1 MNQKLQIP
9 NSNLQRISK
18 PKSPNR
24 PRGSKFGAWLFSGAW
39 LLVLGCFSV
48 SAQTAAFPGAVGHG
62 KDATGGRNGSVYR
75 VTTLANSG
83 AGSFR
88 DAVSQPNRIIIFDV
102 GGYITLSSEVA
113 MARNLTIAG
122 QTAPGGGIAIRG
134 AEVSTGSST
143 NLIIRHV
150 RFRPGSS
157 ADSGAHC
164 LNFRGTNGIV
174 DQCSLEFGP
183 WNNVGGVNANQLTIM
198 RSLIADPIG
207 QQFGAHME
215 RLGGNV
221 TWYQNIF
228 ANGHNRQPLSKI
240 NTVFINNVIYNY
252 EAGYTCGDTSGE
264 FSHDIIGNYF
274 ITGPATDTVNN
285 DFYQLG
291 GNQSTY
297 ESGNLRDSNED
308 GTLNGSTTISGEGT
322 ALGAPWS
329 PLTPTIPAVTAQT
342 AFRRNVSTA
351 GAWPRDQV
359 DNVILAEV
367 RTVGTGGP
375 NPLPSSQT
383 VTGLGNSGFG
393 TINGGVI
400 PLDTDQDGMPDY
412 WEAVAGS
419 NPNSVDAMIIGGDG
433 YARIENYLN
442 WLAEPHALTTTNT
455 VIDVD
460 LWLYAAGFTNAAPT
474 YILDQ
479 PTNGT
484 VTLVSGHIARFT
496 PTANVSGFGGFRF
509 AVVSTDAL
517 NFTNKVSLIISAL
530 PPPSNLT
537 WRGDGSANTWDISTT
552 ANWDNGTTLTT
563 FTSGDNVTF
572 DDSGSNSPA
581 INLAAPITA
590 GTISVLAEQDYT
602 FGGSGF
608 AGGTKLF
615 KVGAGKLTLNNANT
629 FSGGVLINEGIV
641 QLGDGVSLNGS
652 ISGNV
657 TNNDTLIL
665 ANPTSA
671 SSAASISGSGEVIKR
686 GAGSHTLS
694 GTQTYTNLTTVEA
707 GTLAFSGTP
716 PTGVISNAGGV
727 TFNPAASLTHSGRII
742 GPGLVTVSASGQT
755 ITLSG
760 SNTFTG
766 GLNVTAGNLALSHNN
781 AAGSGP
787 VTNSSTG
794 LIYVGNGMVI
804 TNDLTYTTSTT
815 DLNLRC
821 DSGTGTWA
829 GNVTNL
835 GSGVSFRP
843 GSDGGT
849 LIFTGNA
856 LMGARNFIVPRGAVQ
871 FSSNA
876 IITATGS
883 ATALGRDTSGGN
895 RSLNLTLRDNASL
908 TLGACSIGG
917 GQAGNSVTV
926 TIQNN
931 ASLTMPTNALNLHN
945 ITRSTAV
952 STLRLN
958 GGILTVNGFTKSQN
972 FTNVIN
978 FNGGILKASASP
990 GTFNLNNFLSANSW
1004 QTAYVQSGGAIIH
1017 DGNLLVSINQALVH
1031 DPALGATPDGGL
1043 TKLGI
1048 GGLGLNGLNTF
1059 TGPTKVLA
1067 GTLLCSPGSISN
1079 SISIYIAN
1087 GAEMD
1092 TQVSGTFTLS
1102 PGRVLSGNGNF
1113 NGNFILGTGA
1123 VLSPGANGIGRFTF
1137 IRLTTFT
1144 ASSTNLLELNKTLLT
1159 NDTVAVWQSLT
1170 LGGAL
1175 IVTNLSGTL
1184 AAGDSFKLF
1193 DGAVNGA
1200 FNTIILPPLD
1210 AGLAWTNQIST
1221 TGRITVISTAPATPP
1236 VFGSIAASGNDL
1248 VMSGSNGTPN
1258 ASFYTLTATNVT
1270 LPLANWS
1277 RVATNQ
1283 FDANGYFNLTNPI
1296 DPAMPQLFYRLQLP

>member
-1 MNQKLQIP
+1 M
-9 NSNLQRISK
+9 
-18 PKSPNR
+18 
-24 PRGSKFGAWLFSGAW
+24 
-39 LLVLGCFSV
+39 LVLGAFPV
-48 SAQTAAFPGAVGHG
+48 SAQTPAFPGAVGHG
-62 KDATGGRNGSVYR
+62 KDASGGRSGSVYR

-83 AGSFR
+83 SGSFR
-88 DAVSQPNRIIIFDV
+88 EAVSQPNRIIIFDV

-122 QTAPGGGIAIRG
+122 QSAPGGGIAIRG

-252 EAGYTCGDTSGE
+252 EAGYTCGDTSGD

-329 PLTPTIPAVTAQT
+329 PLTPTIPTVNAQT

-419 NPNSVDAMIIGGDG
+419 NPSSADAMIIGGDG

-460 LWLYAAGFTNAAPT
+460 LRLYVAGFTNAAPT
-474 YILDQ
+474 YFLDQ

-509 AVVSTDAL
+509 AATSSDGL
-517 NFTNKVSLIISAL
+517 NFTNSVSIIISAL
-530 PPPSNLT
+530 QPPSNLT
-537 WRGDGSANTWDISTT
+537 WRGDGVANTWDVGTT
-552 ANWDNGTTLTT
+552 ANWDNAGTPVT

-572 DDSGSNSPA
+572 DDTGSNSPA
-581 INLAAPITA
+581 INLTAPITA
-590 GTISVLAEQDYT
+590 GTVSVLAEQDYT
-602 FGGSGF
+602 FSGSGF

-629 FSGGVLINEGIV
+629 LSGGVLIQEGIV
-641 QLGDGVSLNGS
+641 QLGDGIAVNGS

-665 ANPTSA
+665 ANATSA
-671 SSAASISGSGEVIKR
+671 TSVASISGSGVVIKR
-686 GAGSHTLS
+686 GAGNHTLA
-694 GTQTYTNLTTVEA
+694 GTLTYTNQTIIES
-707 GTLAFSGTP
+707 GTLTILGSPPPGNVTNNGVLSISFGSSMTYAAQISGT
-716 PTGVISNAGGV
+716 G
-727 TFNPAASLTHSGRII
+727 SLN
-742 GPGLVTVSASGQT
+742 LSASGQT
-755 ITLSG
+755 ITLATP
-760 SNTFTG
+760 NMHTG
-766 GLNVTAGNLALSHNN
+766 GTTNSIGTLRLLDNN

-787 VTNSSTG
+787 IAHFAGGVR
-794 LIYVGNGMVI
+794 IGNGLVI
-804 TNDLTYTTSTT
+804 TNTFAFNGTT
-815 DLNLRC
+815 DLML
-821 DSGTGTWA
+821 DTYGGGTATWA
-829 GNVTNL
+829 GSIVAL
-835 GSGVSFRP
+835 GTGASFRP
-843 GSDGGT
+843 GGNDGRLLLTGTMNLGNRNFIIPRGTVDIGGNANFSATGAATAFGRNTTANSAFVTIKDNAVVSLGRLSLGGDENTGGRVTVTIRDNGLLSTGTENFDLHLSDRTATWTSVYLDGGT
-849 LIFTGNA
+849 LAVGGFIKSRTG
-856 LMGARNFIVPRGAVQ
+856 VSQ
-871 FSSNA
+871 
-876 IITATGS
+876 
-883 ATALGRDTSGGN
+883 
-895 RSLNLTLRDNASL
+895 LT
-908 TLGACSIGG
+908 
-917 GQAGNSVTV
+917 
-926 TIQNN
+926 
-931 ASLTMPTNALNLHN
+931 TNY
-945 ITRSTAV
+945 
-952 STLRLN
+952 
-958 GGILTVNGFTKSQN
+958 
-972 FTNVIN
+972 
-978 FNGGILKASASP
+978 FNGGILKANKFNP
-990 GTFNLNNFLSANSW
+990 TFLPALNGL
-1004 QTAYVQSGGAIIH
+1004 TCYVQVGGAKISSTPATAITIAQS
-1017 DGNLLVSINQALVH
+1017 LQH
-1031 DPALGATPDGGL
+1031 DPALGLTPDGGL
-1043 TKLGI
+1043 TVW
-1048 GGLGLNGLNTF
+1048 GLVELTGNNTY
-1059 TGPTKVLA
+1059 TGPTTILLGALIVNSTNAIAATPSIYTASGCDLDTTAASGFTLTNCKLWGNGTVNGQITLGPGALLA
-1067 GTLLCSPGSISN
+1067 PGSN
-1079 SISIYIAN
+1079 
-1087 GAEMD
+1087 
-1092 TQVSGTFTLS
+1092 Q
-1102 PGRVLSGNGNF
+1102 
-1113 NGNFILGTGA
+1113 
-1123 VLSPGANGIGRFTF
+1123 IGRFT
-1137 IRLTTFT
+1137 LVQTATF
-1144 ASSTNLLELNKTLLT
+1144 AAGSTNLLELNKNLQT
-1159 NDTVAVWQSLT
+1159 NDMVAVWQTLT
-1170 LGGAL
+1170 LGGTL
-1175 IVTNLSGTL
+1175 IVTNLAGTL

-1193 DGAVNGA
+1193 DGAVNGD
-1200 FNTIILPPLD
+1200 FTTVILPALD
-1210 AGLAWTNQIST
+1210 PGLAWTNHLSA
-1221 TGRITVISTAPATPP
+1221 TGRITVISTVPAEQP
-1236 VFGSIAASGNDL
+1236 VFSSVAASGNNL

-1277 RVATNQ
+1277 PVATNQ

-1296 DPAMPQLFYRLQLP
+1296 DPATPQLFYRLQLP

>member
-1 MNQKLQIP
+1 MF
-9 NSNLQRISK
+9 
-18 PKSPNR
+18 
-24 PRGSKFGAWLFSGAW
+24 PRRSLACPVMAF
-39 LLVLGCFSV
+39 VLSFASLDAL
-48 SAQTAAFPGAVGHG
+48 AQPLAFPGAVGHG
-62 KDATGGRNGSVYR
+62 KDATGGRSGSVYR
-75 VTTLANSG
+75 VTALANSG

-157 ADSGAHC
+157 ADGGAHC

-240 NTVFINNVIYNY
+240 NTVFINNIIYNY
-252 EAGYTCGDTSGE
+252 EAGYTCGDTSGD

-285 DFYQLG
+285 DFFQLG

-329 PLTPTIPAVTAQT
+329 PLTPTIPAVNAQT
-342 AFRRNVSTA
+342 AFRRNVSTT

-359 DNVILAEV
+359 DNAILAEV

-419 NPNSVDAMIIGGDG
+419 NPSSADAMVIGGDG

-460 LWLYAAGFTNAAPT
+460 LWLYVAGFTNAAPT
-474 YILDQ
+474 YFLDQ

-484 VTLVSGHIARFT
+484 ATLVSGHIARFT

-509 AVVSTDAL
+509 AVTSSDGL
-517 NFTNKVSLIISAL
+517 NFTNSVSIIISAL
-530 PPPSNLT
+530 QPPSNLT
-537 WRGDGSANTWDISTT
+537 WRGDGVANIWDVGTT
-552 ANWDNGTTLTT
+552 ANWDNAGAPVT

-572 DDSGSNSPA
+572 DDNGSNSPA
-581 INLAAPITA
+581 INLTASITA
-590 GTISVLAEQDYT
+590 GTVSVLAEQDYT
-602 FGGSGF
+602 FSGSGF
-608 AGGTKLF
+608 TGGTKLF
-615 KVGAGKLTLNNANT
+615 KVGAGKLTLNNANN
-629 FSGGVLINEGIV
+629 FSGGVLIQEGIV
-641 QLGDGVSLNGS
+641 QFGDGVSVNGS

-671 SSAASISGSGEVIKR
+671 TSVASISGSGVVIKR
-686 GAGSHTLS
+686 GAGIHILS
-694 GTQTYTNLTTVEA
+694 AAQSYTNLTTIEA
-707 GTLAFSGTP
+707 GNLTFTSTP
-716 PTGVISNAGGV
+716 PPGNITNTGVVAFGTTTTYAGQIS
-727 TFNPAASLTHSGRII
+727 
-742 GPGLVTVSASGQT
+742 GPGSVMNSGSGQT
-755 ITLSG
+755 LTLSG

-766 GLNVTAGNLALSHNN
+766 GINVLVGNLLLAHNN
-781 AAGSGP
+781 AAGTGTI
-787 VTNSSTG
+787 TNSSSG
-794 LIYVGNGMVI
+794 LIYVGNGVVI
-804 TNDLTYTTSTT
+804 SNNLTFTTSTT

-835 GSGVSFRP
+835 GAGASFRP

-849 LIFTGNA
+849 LIFTGTA
-856 LMGARNFIVPRGAVQ
+856 HQGGRNFIVPRGSVQ
-871 FSSNA
+871 FASNA
-876 IITATGS
+876 AISATGS

-895 RSLNLTLRDNASL
+895 RSLNLTIRDNASL
-908 TLGACSIGG
+908 TLGPCSIGG
-917 GQAGNSVTV
+917 GQSGNSVTI

-931 ASLTMPTNALNLHN
+931 ASLTLPTNTLNLHN

-972 FTNVIN
+972 YTNIIT
-978 FNGGILKASASP
+978 FNGGVLKASAP
-990 GTFNLNNFLSANSW
+990 VGTMSLPNFFPVNSW
-1004 QTAYVQSGGAIIH
+1004 QTAYVQSGGAIID
-1017 DGNLLVSINQALVH
+1017 DGNRMVSITQSLVH
-1031 DPALGATPDGGL
+1031 DPTLGATLDGGL
-1043 TKLGI
+1043 IKLGI
-1048 GGLGLNGLNTF
+1048 GALALEGLNTF
-1059 TGPTKVLA
+1059 TGPTKILA
-1067 GTLLCSPGSISN
+1067 GILLCRPGAITN
-1079 SISIYIAN
+1079 SASIYIAS

-1092 TQVSGTFTLS
+1092 MQVSGTFTLT
-1102 PGRVLSGNGNF
+1102 PGRTLSGNGNF
-1113 NGNFILGTGA
+1113 NGDFILGAGA
-1123 VLSPGANGIGRFTF
+1123 VLAPGTNGTGRFTF
-1137 IRLTTFT
+1137 IRPTTF
-1144 ASSTNLLELNKTLLT
+1144 AAGSTNLMELNKTALT
-1159 NDTVAVWQSLT
+1159 NDSVNAWQSLT
-1170 LGGAL
+1170 LGGTL

-1193 DGAVNGA
+1193 DAVGFSGS
-1200 FNTIILPPLD
+1200 FNTVILPVLN
-1210 AGLAWTNQIST
+1210 AGLAWTNQLSTSGTIAVIST
-1221 TGRITVISTAPATPP
+1221 TPASPP
-1236 VFGSIAASGNDL
+1236 VFGSVSAAGNNL

-1258 ASFYTLTATNVT
+1258 ASFYTLAATNVT

-1283 FDANGYFNLTNPI
+1283 FDANGYFNLTNPV
-1296 DPAMPQLFYRLQLP
+1296 DPATPQLFYRLQLP

>member
-1 MNQKLQIP
+1 MFT
-9 NSNLQRISK
+9 
-18 PKSPNR
+18 
-24 PRGSKFGAWLFSGAW
+24 PRLFPASLACALLSFGLEAT
-39 LLVLGCFSV
+39 
-48 SAQTAAFPGAVGHG
+48 AQPLAFPGAVGHG
-62 KDATGGRNGSVYR
+62 QDATGGRGGSVYR

-102 GGYITLSSEVA
+102 GGYITLASEAA
-113 MARNLTIAG
+113 MSHNLTIAG

-150 RFRPGSS
+150 RFRPGSG

-215 RLGGNV
+215 RLDGTV

-252 EAGYTCGDTSGE
+252 EAGYTCGDTSGH

-285 DFYQLG
+285 DYYQLG
-291 GNQSTY
+291 GNQSLY
-297 ESGNLRDSNED
+297 ESGNLRDSNKD
-308 GTLNGSTTISGEGT
+308 GALNGSTTISGEGT

-329 PLTPTIPAVTAQT
+329 PLTPTIPTVNAQT
-342 AFRRNVSTA
+342 AFRRNNSTA

-367 RTVGTGGP
+367 RTCGTGGP

-393 TINGGVI
+393 TINGGLI

-412 WEAVAGS
+412 WEAVTGS
-419 NPNSVDAMIIGGDG
+419 NLNSADAMVIGGDG

-442 WLAEPHALTTTNT
+442 WLAEPHALTPTNT

-460 LWLYAAGFTNAAPT
+460 LWQYTAGFTNATPT
-474 YILDQ
+474 YYLDQ

-496 PTANVSGFGGFRF
+496 PSAGVAGFGGFRF
-509 AVVSTDAL
+509 AVVSSDGL
-517 NFTNKVSLIISAL
+517 NLTNSVSIIISAL

-537 WRGDGSANTWDISTT
+537 WRGDGVANTWDVGTT
-552 ANWDNGTTLTT
+552 ANWDNAGAPVT
-563 FTSGDNVTF
+563 FSSGDNVTF
-572 DDSGSNSPA
+572 DDSGSNFP
-581 INLAAPITA
+581 IVTLAAPITA
-590 GTISVLAEQDYT
+590 GTVSVLAEQDYT

-629 FSGGVLINEGIV
+629 FSGGVLIQEGIV

-652 ISGNV
+652 ISGNI

-665 ANPTSA
+665 ANPA
-671 SSAASISGSGEVIKR
+671 GGSSAASISGSGELIKR
-686 GAGSHTLS
+686 GAGTHTLS
-694 GTQTYTNLTTVEA
+694 GTQTYTNTTIVET

-716 PTGVISNAGGV
+716 PTGIISNAGGV

-742 GPGLVTVSASGQT
+742 GPGIVTVSASSQT

-760 SNTFTG
+760 SNTFSG
-766 GLNVTAGNLALSHNN
+766 GLNVTAGNLQLAHNH
-781 AAGSGP
+781 AAGTGP
-787 VTNSSTG
+787 VTNSSSG
-794 LIYVGNGMVI
+794 LIYVGSGIVV
-804 TNDLTYTTSTT
+804 TNNLTFTTSTT

-835 GSGVSFRP
+835 GSGASFRP

-849 LIFTGNA
+849 LIFTGTA
-856 LMGARNFIVPRGAVQ
+856 HQGGRNFIVPRGSVQ
-871 FSSNA
+871 FASNA
-876 IITATGS
+876 VITATGS

-895 RSLNLTLRDNASL
+895 RSLNLTLRDNANL

-917 GQAGNSVTV
+917 GQAGNNV
-926 TIQNN
+926 TITIQDN
-931 ASLTMPTNALNLHN
+931 ASLTISNNNFDVHN
-945 ITRSTAV
+945 INRATAV

-958 GGILTVNGFTKSQN
+958 GGTLRVAGFTKTRITY
-972 FTNVIN
+972 TNVIA
-978 FNGGILKASASP
+978 FNGGWLMSADFAP
-990 GTFNLNNFLSANSW
+990 GLGFLPANNT
-1004 QTAYVQSGGAIIH
+1004 QTALVQAGGAK
-1017 DGNLLVSINQALVH
+1017 INGSYGITISQPLIH

-1043 TKLGI
+1043 TI
-1048 GGLGLNGLNTF
+1048 WGLVTLTGHNTY
-1059 TGPTKVLA
+1059 TGPTTILLGALVVSSTNAIAATPSIYTASGCDLDTTTASNFTLTNCKLWGNGTVNGEITLGPGALLA
-1067 GTLLCSPGSISN
+1067 PGSN
-1079 SISIYIAN
+1079 
-1087 GAEMD
+1087 
-1092 TQVSGTFTLS
+1092 Q
-1102 PGRVLSGNGNF
+1102 
-1113 NGNFILGTGA
+1113 
-1123 VLSPGANGIGRFTF
+1123 IGRFTLV
-1137 IRLTTFT
+1137 RPATF
-1144 ASSTNLLELNKTLLT
+1144 AAGSTNLLELNKTLLT
-1159 NDTVAVWQSLT
+1159 NDTVRVGQSLT
-1170 LGGAL
+1170 LGGTL
-1175 IVTNLSGTL
+1175 MVTNLSGTL
-1184 AAGDSFKLF
+1184 VAGDSFKLF
-1193 DGAVNGA
+1193 DGTVNGN
-1200 FNTIILPPLD
+1200 FTTVILPPLNP
-1210 AGLAWTNQIST
+1210 GLIWTNQLST
-1221 TGRITVISTAPATPP
+1221 TGRITVISIAPAAPP
-1236 VFGSIAASGNDL
+1236 VFGAISTSGNNL

-1270 LPLANWS
+1270 LPVASWS

-1296 DPAMPQLFYRLQLP
+1296 DPATPQLFYRLQLP

>member
-1 MNQKLQIP
+1 MFTPLLLRASLICV
-9 NSNLQRISK
+9 L
-18 PKSPNR
+18 
-24 PRGSKFGAWLFSGAW
+24 LSGLRAT
-39 LLVLGCFSV
+39 
-48 SAQTAAFPGAVGHG
+48 AQTPAFPGAVGHG
-62 KDATGGRNGSVYR
+62 KDAMGGRAGSVYR

-83 AGSFR
+83 TGSFR

-113 MARNLTIAG
+113 MANNLTIAG

-198 RSLIADPIG
+198 RSLIANPIG

-228 ANGHNRQPLSKI
+228 ASGHNRQPLSKI
-240 NTVFINNVIYNY
+240 NTVFINNIIYNY
-252 EAGYTCGDTSGE
+252 EAGYTCGDTSGD
-264 FSHDIIGNYF
+264 FSHDIVGNYF
-274 ITGPATDTVNN
+274 ITGPATDTVNT

-308 GTLNGSTTISGEGT
+308 GALNGSTTISGEGT

-329 PLTPTIPAVTAQT
+329 PLTPTIPTVNAQT

-351 GAWPRDQV
+351 GAWPHDQV

-419 NPNSVDAMIIGGDG
+419 NPSSADAMVIGGDG

-460 LWLYAAGFTNAAPT
+460 LRLYVAGFTNAAPT
-474 YILDQ
+474 YVLDQ

-484 VTLVSGHIARFT
+484 VTLVIGHLARFT

-509 AVVSTDAL
+509 AVTSSDGL
-517 NFTNKVSLIISAL
+517 NFTNSVSIIISAL
-530 PPPSNLT
+530 QPPSNLT
-537 WRGDGSANTWDISTT
+537 WRGDGVANTWDAGTT
-552 ANWDNGTTLTT
+552 ANWDNAGAPVT

-572 DDSGSNSPA
+572 DDSGSNAPS
-581 INLAAPITA
+581 INVASTITA

-602 FGGSGF
+602 FNGSGF
-608 AGGTKLF
+608 CCGTKLY
-615 KVGAGKLTLNNANT
+615 KVGAGKLTLNNVNIFT
-629 FSGGVLINEGIV
+629 SVLINEGVV
-641 QLGDGVSLNGS
+641 QIGDGVSINGS
-652 ISGNV
+652 FNGDIQ
-657 TNNDTLIL
+657 NNDTLIL
-665 ANPTSA
+665 ANPTGT
-671 SSAASISGSGEVIKR
+671 SSAANISGSGVVIKR
-686 GAGSHTLS
+686 GAGAHNLS
-694 GTQTYTNLTTVEA
+694 GFQSYTNLTTIEA
-707 GTLAFSGTP
+707 GTLQFSSTP
-716 PTGVISNAGGV
+716 PYGIISNASVV
-727 TFNPAASLTHSGRII
+727 TFNPSFPHTHAGRII
-742 GPGLVTVSASGQT
+742 GPGRVTVGASGQT
-755 ITLSG
+755 FTLSG

-766 GLNVTAGNLALSHNN
+766 GLNITAGNLQLAHNS
-781 AAGSGP
+781 AAGTGP
-787 VTNSSTG
+787 VTNSSSG
-794 LIYVGNGMVI
+794 VIYVSNGMVI
-804 TNDLTYTTSTT
+804 TNDLTFTTSTT

-835 GSGVSFRP
+835 GSGASFRP

-856 LMGARNFIVPRGAVQ
+856 LMGARNFIVPRGSVQ
-871 FSSNA
+871 IASNA
-876 IITATGS
+876 VITATGS

-917 GQAGNSVTV
+917 GQAGNNVTV
-926 TIQNN
+926 TIQDN
-931 ASLTMPTNALNLHN
+931 ASLTTSNNNFDVHN
-945 ITRSTAV
+945 INRATAV

-958 GGILTVNGFTKSQN
+958 GGALRVAGFTKTRTTY
-972 FTNVIN
+972 TNVIA
-978 FNGGILKASASP
+978 FNGGWLMAVGTAPGLGFLPAFSAQ
-990 GTFNLNNFLSANSW
+990 SAI
-1004 QTAYVQSGGAIIH
+1004 VQAGGAK
-1017 DGNLLVSINQALVH
+1017 INGSNVTISQPLIH
-1031 DPALGATPDGGL
+1031 DPALGSTSDGGL
-1043 TKLGI
+1043 TTW
-1048 GGLGLNGLNTF
+1048 GLVTLTGTNTY
-1059 TGPTKVLA
+1059 TGPTTILFGALMVNSAKALSATPSVYTGNGCDLDTTAASNFMLTNCKLWGNGTVNGQITLGLGALLA
-1067 GTLLCSPGSISN
+1067 PGSN
-1079 SISIYIAN
+1079 
-1087 GAEMD
+1087 
-1092 TQVSGTFTLS
+1092 Q
-1102 PGRVLSGNGNF
+1102 
-1113 NGNFILGTGA
+1113 
-1123 VLSPGANGIGRFTF
+1123 IGRFT
-1137 IRLTTFT
+1137 LVQTATF
-1144 ASSTNLLELNKTLLT
+1144 AAGSTNLLELNKTLLT

-1170 LGGAL
+1170 LGGTL
-1175 IVTNLSGTL
+1175 VVTNLSGSL
-1184 AAGDSFKLF
+1184 VAGDSFKLF
-1193 DGAVNGA
+1193 DGAVNGN
-1200 FNTIILPPLD
+1200 FSTVILPPLPP
-1210 AGLAWTNQIST
+1210 GLIWTNQLST
-1221 TGRITVISTAPATPP
+1221 TGRIMVINTAPANPL
-1236 VFGSIAASGNDL
+1236 VFGAVSTSGNNL
-1248 VMSGSNGTPN
+1248 VLSGSNGIPN
-1258 ASFYTLTATNVT
+1258 ASFYTMTATNVT
-1270 LPLANWS
+1270 LPAASWS

-1283 FDANGYFNLTNPI
+1283 FDANGYFNLTNPV
-1296 DPAMPQLFYRLQLP
+1296 DPATPQLFYRLQMP

>member
-1 MNQKLQIP
+1 MSQKLQIL
-9 NSNLQRISK
+9 SSKLQRSSK
-18 PKSPNR
+18 PQAPNH
-24 PRGSKFGAWLFSGAW
+24 PHCFKFGAWLFSGAW
-39 LLVLGCFSV
+39 LLALGAFTV
-48 SAQTAAFPGAVGHG
+48 SAQTPAFPGAIGHG
-62 KDATGGRNGSVYR
+62 KDATGGRGGLVYR

-143 NLIIRHV
+143 NLIIRHM

-157 ADSGAHC
+157 ADGGAHC

-252 EAGYTCGDTSGE
+252 EAGYTCGDTSGA
-264 FSHDIIGNYF
+264 FWHDIVGNYF

-285 DFYQLG
+285 DFFQIG
-291 GNQSTY
+291 SNQTLY
-297 ESGNLRDSNED
+297 ESGNFRDSNED
-308 GTLNGSTTISGEGT
+308 GALNGSTVNSGDIT
-322 ALGAPWS
+322 QVFTPNS
-329 PLTPTIPAVTAQT
+329 PLTPTIPAATAAT
-342 AFRRNVSTA
+342 AFRRNISTV

-359 DNVILAEV
+359 DNVILDEV

-419 NPNSVDAMIIGGDG
+419 NPSSADAMVIGGDG

-442 WLAEPHALTTTNT
+442 WLAEPHALTQTNT
-455 VIDVD
+455 IIDVD
-460 LWLYAAGFTNAAPT
+460 LRQYAGGFTNAAPT
-474 YILDQ
+474 YFLDQ

-509 AVVSTDAL
+509 AVVSSDGL
-517 NFTNKVSLIISAL
+517 NFTNSVPIIISAL

-537 WRGDGSANTWDISTT
+537 WRGDGVANTWDIATT
-552 ANWDNGTTLTT
+552 ANWDNAGSPVT

-581 INLAAPITA
+581 ITLAAPITA
-590 GTISVLAEQDYT
+590 GTVSVLAEQDYT

-629 FSGGVLINEGIV
+629 FSGGVMINEGIV

-652 ISGNV
+652 VSGNI

-665 ANPTSA
+665 ANPTVVT
-671 SSAASISGSGEVIKR
+671 SAAGIHGSGEVIKT
-686 GAGSHTLS
+686 GAGTLTLS
-694 GTQTYTNLTTVEA
+694 GSSTYTNLTTILAGNLEFTGAPPVGNITNDSVLTFRPASATTYA
-707 GTLAFSGTP
+707 GTISGPGRVQTS
-716 PTGVISNAGGV
+716 GSGV
-727 TFNPAASLTHSGRII
+727 TM
-742 GPGLVTVSASGQT
+742 
-755 ITLSG
+755 TLSG

-766 GLNVTAGNLALSHNN
+766 GLTVTAGNLLLAHHQ
-781 AAGSGP
+781 AAGSGT
-787 VTNSSTG
+787 VINASSG
-794 LIYVGNGMVI
+794 LIYLGNGVVI
-804 TNDLTYTTSTT
+804 TNNLTFTTSTT

-821 DSGTGTWA
+821 DNGTGTWA
-829 GNVTNL
+829 GNVVNL
-835 GSGVSFRP
+835 DSGASFRP

-849 LIFTGNA
+849 LVFTGTA
-856 LMGARNFIVPRGAVQ
+856 LQGNRNFIVPRGSVHIA
-871 FSSNA
+871 SNA
-876 IITATGS
+876 VITANGS
-883 ATALGRDTSGGN
+883 ATAFGRDTSGGN
-895 RSLNLTLRDNASL
+895 RSLNLTIRDNASL
-908 TLGACSIGG
+908 TLGPCSVGG
-917 GQAGNSVTV
+917 GQAGNNVTV
-926 TIQNN
+926 TLQNN
-931 ASLTMPTNALNLHN
+931 ASLTMTNHSLDLHN
-945 ITRSTAV
+945 INRSTSV

-958 GGILTVNGFTKSQN
+958 GGTLAIMGFTKTRTSN
-972 FTNVIN
+972 TNVIF
-978 FNGGILKASASP
+978 FNGGLLRATRGILGITPILPA
-990 GTFNLNNFLSANSW
+990 FNFSSNI
-1004 QTAYVQSGGAIIH
+1004 VQSGGIKLD
-1017 DGNLLVSINQALVH
+1017 DGGFNVSIAAPLLH
-1031 DPALGATPDGGL
+1031 DPALGPTPDGGL
-1043 TKLGI
+1043 IKFGSGSWTLI
-1048 GGLGLNGLNTF
+1048 GSNTY
-1059 TGPTKVLA
+1059 TGPTIVMA
-1067 GTLLCSPGSISN
+1067 GTLATLAGNSTYFYVHTDAVLDPSPPLGGISPFN
-1079 SISIYIAN
+1079 LA
-1087 GAEMD
+1087 
-1092 TQVSGTFTLS
+1092 SGRT
-1102 PGRVLSGNGNF
+1102 LSGNGSVMRRVII
-1113 NGNFILGTGA
+1113 GSGAILAPGSNA
-1123 VLSPGANGIGRFTF
+1123 VG
-1137 IRLTTFT
+1137 RLTFT
-1144 ASSTNLLELNKTLLT
+1144 ESLTLAGGSTNRFEISHSPLT
-1159 NDTVAVWQSLT
+1159 NDSVVVFGALT
-1170 LGGAL
+1170 NGGTL

-1193 DGAVNGA
+1193 DAASYSGSFDTV
-1200 FNTIILPPLD
+1200 ILPPLD
-1210 AGLAWTNQIST
+1210 AGLTWTNQLST
-1221 TGRITVISTAPATPP
+1221 SGSIAVISTANPP
-1236 VFGSIAASGNDL
+1236 VFGAVSTSGNNL

-1258 ASFYTLTATNVT
+1258 ASFFTLAATNVT
-1270 LPLANWS
+1270 LPAASWS

>member
-1 MNQKLQIP
+1 MSIP
-9 NSNLQRISK
+9 LLLRASLIC
-18 PKSPNR
+18 
-24 PRGSKFGAWLFSGAW
+24 FLLLSGLRAT
-39 LLVLGCFSV
+39 
-48 SAQTAAFPGAVGHG
+48 AQTPAFPGAVGHG
-62 KDATGGRNGSVYR
+62 KDATGGRGGTIYR
-75 VTTLANSG
+75 VTTLANNG

-113 MARNLTIAG
+113 MSRNLTIAG

-143 NLIIRHV
+143 NIIIRHV

-308 GTLNGSTTISGEGT
+308 GALNGSTTLSGEGT
-322 ALGAPWS
+322 TLGAPWS
-329 PLTPTIPAVTAQT
+329 PLTPTIPTVNAQT

-419 NPNSVDAMIIGGDG
+419 NPSSADAMVLGGDG
-433 YARIENYLN
+433 YARIENFLN

-455 VIDVD
+455 IIDVD
-460 LWLYAAGFTNAAPT
+460 LRQYVAGFTNASPA
-474 YILDQ
+474 YYLDQ
-479 PTNGT
+479 PTNGS
-484 VTLVSGHIARFT
+484 VTLVSGYIARFT
-496 PTANVSGFGGFRF
+496 PNTGISGFGGFRF
-509 AVVSTDAL
+509 AVVSSDGL
-517 NFTNKVSLIISAL
+517 NFTNSVSIIVSAL
-530 PPPSNLT
+530 QPPSNLT
-537 WRGDGSANTWDISTT
+537 WRGDGSANTWDVGTT

-581 INLAAPITA
+581 INLASSITA
-590 GTISVLAEQDYT
+590 GTISILAEQDYT
-602 FGGSGF
+602 FSGSGF

-641 QLGDGVSLNGS
+641 QLGDGVSLNGT

-665 ANPTSA
+665 ANATSA
-671 SSAASISGSGEVIKR
+671 SSTASISGSGEVIKR
-686 GAGSHTLS
+686 GAGTHTLS

-727 TFNPAASLTHSGRII
+727 TFNPAASLTHSGRIL

-760 SNTFTG
+760 SNTFSG
-766 GLNVTAGNLALSHNN
+766 GLNITAGNLQLAHNN
-781 AAGSGP
+781 AAGTGP
-787 VTNSSTG
+787 VTNSSSG
-794 LIYVGNGMVI
+794 LIYVGNGVVV
-804 TNDLTYTTSTT
+804 TNDLTFTTSTT

-856 LMGARNFIVPRGAVQ
+856 LMGARNFIVPRGSVQ
-871 FSSNA
+871 FASNTV
-876 IITATGS
+876 ISATGS

-931 ASLTMPTNALNLHN
+931 AALSMPNNSLDVHN
-945 ITRSTAV
+945 INRSTSV

-958 GGILTVNGFTKSQN
+958 GGILSVTGFTKTRTTY
-972 FTNVIN
+972 TNVIA
-978 FNGGILKASASP
+978 FNGGWLMKSGSSPVSPFLPANATQSA
-990 GTFNLNNFLSANSW
+990 L
-1004 QTAYVQSGGAIIH
+1004 VQAGGAKIN
-1017 DGNLLVSINQALVH
+1017 GNFITISQPLIH
-1031 DPALGATPDGGL
+1031 DPALGSTPDGGL
-1043 TKLGI
+1043 TVW
-1048 GGLGLNGLNTF
+1048 GLVELTGTNTY
-1059 TGPTKVLA
+1059 TGPTTILFGALFVNSTNAVAATPSIYTASGCDLDTTSASNFTLTNCKLWGNGTVNGDITLGPGALLA
-1067 GTLLCSPGSISN
+1067 PGSN
-1079 SISIYIAN
+1079 
-1087 GAEMD
+1087 
-1092 TQVSGTFTLS
+1092 Q
-1102 PGRVLSGNGNF
+1102 
-1113 NGNFILGTGA
+1113 
-1123 VLSPGANGIGRFTF
+1123 IGRFTLVRAAVF
-1137 IRLTTFT
+1137 
-1144 ASSTNLLELNKTLLT
+1144 AAGSTNLLELNKTLLT
-1159 NDTVAVWQSLT
+1159 NDTVSVGQSLT
-1170 LGGAL
+1170 LGGTLA
-1175 IVTNLSGTL
+1175 VTNLSGTL
-1184 AAGDSFKLF
+1184 TAGDSFKLF
-1193 DGAVNGA
+1193 EGTVNGN
-1200 FNTIILPPLD
+1200 FTTVILPPLNP
-1210 AGLAWTNQIST
+1210 GLIWTNQLST
-1221 TGRITVISTAPATPP
+1221 TGRITVISTAPVNPP
-1236 VFGSIAASGNDL
+1236 AFSSVSAAGNNL
-1248 VMSGSNGTPN
+1248 VMTGSNGTAN
-1258 ASFYTLTATNVT
+1258 ANYYVLTTTNIA
-1270 LPLANWS
+1270 LPMTNWS
-1277 RVATNQ
+1277 RIATNQ

-1296 DPAMPQLFYRLQLP
+1296 DPATPQLFYRLQLP

>member
-1 MNQKLQIP
+1 MNQSLQIQSSNIERIAKP
-9 NSNLQRISK
+9 QGPNLQRCF
-18 PKSPNR
+18 
-24 PRGSKFGAWLFSGAW
+24 KFGAW
-39 LLVLGCFSV
+39 LLVLGCFTA
-48 SAQTAAFPGAVGHG
+48 SAQTPAFPGAVGHG
-62 KDATGGRNGSVYR
+62 QDATGGRGGSVYR

-113 MARNLTIAG
+113 MSRNLTIAG

-252 EAGYTCGDTSGE
+252 EAGYTCGDTSGD

-285 DFYQLG
+285 DYYQLG

-308 GTLNGSTTISGEGT
+308 GSLNGSTTISGEGT

-329 PLTPTIPAVTAQT
+329 PLTPMILAVNAQT

-419 NPNSVDAMIIGGDG
+419 NPSSADAMVIGGDG

-455 VIDVD
+455 IIDVD
-460 LWLYAAGFTNAAPT
+460 LRQYVGGFTNAAPT
-474 YILDQ
+474 YFLDQ

-484 VTLVSGHIARFT
+484 VSLVSGHIARFT

-509 AVVSTDAL
+509 AVVSADGL
-517 NFTNKVSLIISAL
+517 NFTNSVSIIISAL
-530 PPPSNLT
+530 QPPSNLT
-537 WRGDGSANTWDISTT
+537 WRGDGVANTWDVGAT
-552 ANWDNGTTLTT
+552 ANWDNAGALVT

-581 INLAAPITA
+581 LTLAAPITA
-590 GTISVLAEQDYT
+590 GTVSILAEQDYT

-629 FSGGVLINEGIV
+629 FSGGVLIQEGIV

-652 ISGNV
+652 MSGNI
-657 TNNDTLIL
+657 TNHDTLIL
-665 ANPTSA
+665 ATPTSA
-671 SSAASISGSGEVIKR
+671 SSAASISGSGVVIKR
-686 GAGSHTLS
+686 GTGTHTLS
-694 GTQTYTNLTTVEA
+694 GTQTYTNQTTVEA
-707 GTLAFSGTP
+707 GVLAFSGTP
-716 PTGVISNAGGV
+716 PTSVISNAGGV

-742 GPGLVTVSASGQT
+742 GSGIVTVSASGQT

-781 AAGSGP
+781 AAGTGP
-787 VTNSSTG
+787 VTNSSSG
-794 LIYVGNGMVI
+794 LIYVGSNVVV
-804 TNDLTYTTSTT
+804 TNDLTFTTSTT

-856 LMGARNFIVPRGAVQ
+856 LMGARNFIIPRGSVQ
-871 FSSNA
+871 FASNA
-876 IITATGS
+876 VITATGS

-917 GQAGNSVTV
+917 GQPGNSVTV

-931 ASLTMPTNALNLHN
+931 ASLTLPTNTLNLHN

-952 STLRLN
+952 ATLRLN
-958 GGILTVNGFTKSQN
+958 GGTLAVNGFTNSQAYGSA
-972 FTNVIN
+972 IN
-978 FNGGILKASASP
+978 FNGGLLKATA
-990 GTFNLNNFLSANSW
+990 GTIPFLPAFSLSTNL
-1004 QTAYVQSGGAIIH
+1004 VQAGGAKIDTAGFNITIGAPLIH
-1017 DGNLLVSINQALVH
+1017 D
-1031 DPALGATPDGGL
+1031 PTLGAAADGGL
-1043 TKLGI
+1043 TKLG
-1048 GGLGLNGLNTF
+1048 NGQLQVASPWTF
-1059 TGPTKVLA
+1059 NGPTAINGGSL
-1067 GTLLCSPGSISN
+1067 TLHAGSIPN
-1079 SISIYIAN
+1079 TPSIYIAS
-1087 GAEMD
+1087 GA
-1092 TQVSGTFTLS
+1092 TFDFSPNATLT
-1102 PGRVLSGNGNF
+1102 LGNGQKLWG
-1113 NGNFILGTGA
+1113 NGTVIGTFILGNGA
-1123 VLSPGANGIGRFTF
+1123 TLEPGSNGIGK
-1137 IRLTTFT
+1137 LTINDP
-1144 ASSTNLLELNKTLLT
+1144 AISPCSLAAGSTNLFQIEQSTQT
-1159 NDTVAVWQSLT
+1159 NDVLKCLRTILYGGT
-1170 LGGAL
+1170 LV
-1175 IVTNLSGTL
+1175 VTNISGGLS
-1184 AAGDSFKLF
+1184 AGDSFKLF
-1193 DGAVNGA
+1193 DAPGYLSSFSTV
-1200 FNTIILPPLD
+1200 ILPPLD
-1210 AGLAWTNQIST
+1210 AGLAWTNQLST
-1221 TGRITVISTAPATPP
+1221 SGTIAVVSTAPANPP
-1236 VFGSIAASGNDL
+1236 VFGAVSTIGSNL
-1248 VMSGSNGTPN
+1248 MMSGSNGTPN

-1283 FDANGYFNLTNPI
+1283 FDANGIFNLTNPI
-1296 DPAMPQLFYRLQLP
+1296 DPTTPQLFYRLQLP

>member
-1 MNQKLQIP
+1 MLA
-9 NSNLQRISK
+9 L
-18 PKSPNR
+18 
-24 PRGSKFGAWLFSGAW
+24 GAFT
-39 LLVLGCFSV
+39 V
-48 SAQTAAFPGAVGHG
+48 SAQTPAFPGAIGHG
-62 KDATGGRNGSVYR
+62 KDATGGRGGLVYR

-143 NLIIRHV
+143 NLIIRHM

-240 NTVFINNVIYNY
+240 NTIFINNVIYNY

-264 FSHDIIGNYF
+264 FWHDIIGNYF

-285 DFYQLG
+285 DYFQIG
-291 GNQSTY
+291 SNQTLY
-297 ESGNLRDSNED
+297 ESGNFRDSNED
-308 GTLNGSTTISGEGT
+308 GALNGSTVNSGDIT
-322 ALGAPWS
+322 QVLTPNS
-329 PLTPTIPAVTAQT
+329 PLTPTIPAVTAAT
-342 AFRRNVSTA
+342 AFRRNISVV

-367 RTVGTGGP
+367 RTCGTGGP

-412 WEAVAGS
+412 WEAAADS
-419 NPNSVDAMIIGGDG
+419 NPSSADAMVLGDDG

-460 LWLYAAGFTNAAPT
+460 LRQYVGGFTNAAPT
-474 YILDQ
+474 YFLDQ

-484 VTLVSGHIARFT
+484 VTLVSGYIARFT
-496 PTANVSGFGGFRF
+496 TTVNVSGFGGFRF
-509 AVVSTDAL
+509 AVVSSDGL
-517 NFTNKVSLIISAL
+517 NFTNSVSIIISAL

-537 WRGDGSANTWDISTT
+537 WRGDGGANTWDVGTT

-581 INLAAPITA
+581 ITLAAPITA
-590 GTISVLAEQDYT
+590 GTVSVLAEQDYT
-602 FGGSGF
+602 FTASGF

-615 KVGAGKLTLNNANT
+615 KVGAGKLTLNNAST

-641 QLGDGVSLNGS
+641 QLGDGVLLNGS
-652 ISGNV
+652 ISGNL

-665 ANPTSA
+665 ANPTST
-671 SSAASISGSGEVIKR
+671 SSAASISGSGVVIKR
-686 GAGSHTLS
+686 GVGTHTLS
-694 GTQTYTNLTTVEA
+694 GTQTYTNLTTVET
-707 GTLAFSGTP
+707 GVLAFSGTP

-742 GPGLVTVSASGQT
+742 GPGLVAVSASGQT

-781 AAGSGP
+781 AAGTGP
-787 VTNSSTG
+787 VTNSSSG
-794 LIYVGNGMVI
+794 LIYVGNGVVV
-804 TNDLTYTTSTT
+804 TNDLTFTTSTT

-856 LMGARNFIVPRGAVQ
+856 LMGARNFIVPRGSVQ
-871 FSSNA
+871 FASNA
-876 IITATGS
+876 VITATGS

-895 RSLNLTLRDNASL
+895 RSLNLTLRDNANL

-926 TIQNN
+926 TFQNN
-931 ASLTMPTNALNLHN
+931 AVLTMANNALDLHN
-945 ITRSTAV
+945 INSTTAV

-958 GGILTVNGFTKSQN
+958 GGTLTVTGFTKTRS
-972 FTNVIN
+972 TYMNVIA
-978 FNGGILKASASP
+978 FNGGVLKAAS
-990 GTFNLNNFLSANSW
+990 NNAAFLPLFTGSSNW
-1004 QTAYVQSGGAIIH
+1004 VQSGGAKID
-1017 DGNLLVSINQALVH
+1017 DGGFAISIGGPLIH
-1031 DPALGATPDGGL
+1031 DPALGATADGGL
-1043 TKLGI
+1043 TKLGSGTLTI
-1048 GGLGLNGLNTF
+1048 LTPQTF
-1059 TGPTKVLA
+1059 TGPVNINA
-1067 GTLLCSPGSISN
+1067 GTLQLACTVACGT
-1079 SISIYIAN
+1079 IAN
-1087 GAEMD
+1087 AGNLYVAGGAVFD
-1092 TQVSGTFTLS
+1092 SSALGVFTLGS
-1102 PGRVLSGNGNF
+1102 ARTLSGNGSVK
-1113 NGNFILGTGA
+1113 GNITLATAALLAPGSNAIGA
-1123 VLSPGANGIGRFTF
+1123 LTF
-1137 IRLTTFT
+1137 SNALTF
-1144 ASSTNLLELNKTLLT
+1144 AAGSTNQFELSKTSQT
-1159 NDTVAVWQSLT
+1159 NDVAKVLGNVS
-1170 LGGAL
+1170 LGGTL

-1184 AAGDSFKLF
+1184 AANDSFKLF
-1193 DGAVNGA
+1193 DAASYSGA
-1200 FNTIILPPLD
+1200 FSTVILPPLG
-1210 AGLAWTNQIST
+1210 AGLAWTNQLSISGTIAVVST
-1221 TGRITVISTAPATPP
+1221 TPANPP
-1236 VFGSIAASGNDL
+1236 VFGSVSSAGNNL
-1248 VMSGSNGTPN
+1248 VLSGSNGTPN
-1258 ASFYTLTATNVT
+1258 ASFYTLAATNVA